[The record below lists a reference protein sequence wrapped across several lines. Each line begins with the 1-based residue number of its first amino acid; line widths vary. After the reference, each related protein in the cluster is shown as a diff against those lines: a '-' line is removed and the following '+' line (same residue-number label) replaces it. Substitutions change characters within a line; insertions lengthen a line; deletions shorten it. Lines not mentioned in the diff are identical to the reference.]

1 MDLLR
6 PRLLGHPGNPFN
18 KFFNYKSTNKE
29 RKFGNVASSIFAAS
43 VESFKK
49 KSYYK

>member
-1 MDLLR
+1 MGVNLIKNIEILVISIT
-6 PRLLGHPGNPFN
+6 
-18 KFFNYKSTNKE
+18 YSIS